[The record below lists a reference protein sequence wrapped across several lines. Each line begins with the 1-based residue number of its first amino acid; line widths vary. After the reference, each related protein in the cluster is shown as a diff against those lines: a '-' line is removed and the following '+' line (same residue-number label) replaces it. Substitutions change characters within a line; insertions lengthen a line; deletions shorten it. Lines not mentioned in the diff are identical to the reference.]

1 MLPEERYCKRMFRG
15 MFDMREM
22 YEPALDENAVSTDNI
37 RNFKFNPSL
46 PEDVELFNFAF
57 CDRISRIWQNRE
69 EYFHGNKALIDLFD
83 CYSNIVFQLHMVE
96 LYKDNLKEAL
106 GEDYD
111 SINLEHLMDF
121 IKNYYTSIIRFARTD
136 SGKLPS
142 EESMTELTKEF
153 DEYSE
158 LICGVGYSYGFPF

>member
-22 YEPALDENAVSTDNI
+22 YEPELDENAASSDNI
-37 RNFKFNPSL
+37 LNFRYNPDI
-46 PEDVELFNFAF
+46 PEDVEMFNFAF

-83 CYSNIVFQLHMVE
+83 CYSNIVFQFHMVE
-96 LYKDNLKEAL
+96 LYRDKLKEAL
-106 GEDYD
+106 REDYRTL
-111 SINLEHLMDF
+111 NLEHQMDF
-121 IKNYYTSIIRFARTD
+121 LKNYYKTLIRYSRTD
-136 SGKLPS
+136 SEKLPS
-142 EESMTELTKEF
+142 EESLMALTKEL

-158 LICGVGYSYGFPF
+158 LTCKIGYEYGLPF